1 MDSVLHV
8 VSYIRLYPDL
18 MQCVFFFIRPQK
30 GDSGGPLF
38 ASNGNGYMQVGVV
51 SWGIGCA
58 TKEFPGVYSRVSSA
72 YEWIRGKVC
81 EHSASPKPSSFNCGE
96 SGSGSGGG
104 GGAASISSSG
114 GGSESSSG
122 TSSWTTVFETDFTN
136 GIAPFIDDGAN
147 AQRLDEA
154 KFREGVIHL
163 QNQGEMRTQS
173 FDVHSYAMCRTKL
186 DFMLVNLDPDD
197 EWCVDYSS
205 NNGSSFERI
214 RCYNT
219 NNFQAKKW
227 WDGRRAPF
235 SVQNVN
241 NIRLRLK
248 SKGDSAQ
255 DDVLISSAKLECR

>member
-1 MDSVLHV
+1 
-8 VSYIRLYPDL
+8 
-18 MQCVFFFIRPQK
+18 MQRVFFIRYQK

-81 EHSASPKPSSFNCGE
+81 EHSAYPKPSSFNCG
-96 SGSGSGGG
+96 GGG
-104 GGAASISSSG
+104 SAASISSSG
-114 GGSESSSG
+114 GGSGSSSG
-122 TSSWTTVFETDFTN
+122 TSSWTTVFATDFTN

-154 KFREGVIHL
+154 KFRDGIIHL

-173 FDVHSYAMCRTKL
+173 FDVHAYAMCRTKL
-186 DFMLVNLDPDD
+186 DFMLVNLDSDD
-197 EWCVDYSS
+197 EWCVEYSS

-219 NNFQAKKW
+219 NTFQAKKW